1 MTRRQTNCRVFF
13 RSSPISFRPMLDSEP
28 QSEPLSRISP
38 HPPAQSRGPS
48 AVGLLAALVL
58 AGLTGAATFVGV
70 IQPGHQADRIKI
82 DVPEIPALPVPEPA
96 SATVR
101 RAVLFDEAV
110 QPQIARADQL
120 NRQAAKR
127 CVARLDR
134 VLRGY
139 QRGVNP
145 FVSDLTSISTRLG
158 IVRRVPG
165 NWWNEDQRIEKY
177 VREKFEHHLF
187 SEQALVTDIG
197 DVLEQFKSEVESNQR
212 RMLASVRVAVTE
224 SELPEVDV
232 DQYDDFF
239 QSVVVQ
245 LNDFA
250 TARGT
255 ESVYSGLTVLVISE
269 AGSFAAT
276 SIVAGLLARFGTAA
290 VVSAAAGAGATAGAA
305 GVGAGGGT
313 LAGPVGT
320 AVGFGVGL
328 AVGLVIDWWMTEKFE
343 AEMST
348 QMNGYISSLRQ
359 TILHGRPT
367 GSPYRPNS
375 PGGIADA
382 MPGVC
387 DRLLDAYRE
396 SFYNKIVIPEAIQ

>member
-1 MTRRQTNCRVFF
+1 
-13 RSSPISFRPMLDSEP
+13 MLDPEPKSE
-28 QSEPLSRISP
+28 SSSRVATHAPLDSK
-38 HPPAQSRGPS
+38 PARGPS
-48 AVGLLAALVL
+48 ALGLLVAMIL

-70 IQPGHQADRIKI
+70 IQPERQADRIRI
-82 DVPEIPALPVPEPA
+82 EVPEIPTFPEPETA

-101 RAVLFDEAV
+101 RAALFDEAV
-110 QPQIARADQL
+110 QPQIETADQL
-120 NRQAAKR
+120 NRQAATR
-127 CVARLDR
+127 CIARLDR
-134 VLRGY
+134 VMRSY
-139 QRGVNP
+139 QRGVKP

-158 IVRRVPG
+158 IVRRLPG

-177 VREKFEHHLF
+177 VRGKFEKHLF
-187 SEQALVTDIG
+187 SEQRLVADIG
-197 DVLEQFKSEVESNQR
+197 DVLDQFKSEIESNQR

-290 VVSAAAGAGATAGAA
+290 AVSAAAGAGATAGAA

-343 AEMST
+343 TEMSA
-348 QMNGYISSLRQ
+348 QMNGYMSSLRE
-359 TILHGRPT
+359 TILHGRPA

-396 SFYNKIVIPEAIQ
+396 SFYNKIVIGESVP